1 VQYNE
6 GKIMRESKQKKLER
20 MQTVLTHLK
29 KEYPHA
35 ECALTYS
42 TPFQLLIATILSAQC
57 TDARVNIVTP
67 ILFSAYPDAYVMSK
81 AKLSDIEKIIH
92 STGFYKAKAKNI
104 LACSKQIINHFNG
117 ELPLSIEELTTL
129 PGVGRK
135 TANVLLGNAF
145 GMNVGITVDTH
156 VTRIM
161 NLLKFVQSKDAVKI
175 EMSLIPLVPQD
186 DWTVFTHVIIQ
197 HGREVCI
204 ARRPKCQNCIISKYC
219 PTALS

>member
-1 VQYNE
+1 
-6 GKIMRESKQKKLER
+6 MRESKLKKLER
-20 MQTVLTHLK
+20 MQTVLTLLK

-204 ARRPKCQNCIISKYC
+204 ARRPKCHNCSISKYC
-219 PTALS
+219 PSALS